1 MKNKTRFGSFNGFL
15 SALIYCIR
23 LSWDTSPLYTL
34 MRTFAY
40 LANALIPF
48 ITLYASK
55 FLLDMLAQAVYIER
69 AFSDVVFLLI
79 IISVASA
86 LKLMINRVIQ
96 YAQNIHNE
104 MMSNTIQMGLMT
116 KSMSIDMEFFD
127 SPDYMD
133 AMQATMVDSYA
144 LTNIV
149 WNIFSGVSSIVSLV
163 SAFIMIGAEN
173 WLYSIIL
180 TLASIPSAFMSR
192 KYTNALY
199 SWRLS
204 HTKEDRKM
212 GYIQSL
218 AGHRVFAGDVRL
230 FDLKNYLVNRYQSI
244 WSLLIMGRKKMMK
257 RQLAAALLTAM
268 LPEICVFIVL
278 IYITKGIYDG
288 NNTVGDYS
296 LYSGLLGTLT
306 GSLTYAIDAI
316 AGIYEDK
323 LKVDTVKRFESR
335 KNHVLDKGDKILEG
349 DMDIEFR
356 NVGFHYPNTER
367 YVLKNLSFRILP
379 KEKICLVGVNGAGKS
394 TIIKLLLRFYDVSEG
409 QILINGSDIRDY
421 TLKSL
426 RRSFSTFFQQY
437 DKYAFTLR
445 DNIRI
450 SDLEAED
457 KSDERIFETIASVG
471 AQEVFNKASKGLDTW
486 LSRMFDPNGF
496 EPSGGE
502 AQKIALARA
511 VYRTC
516 STIIF
521 DEPSASLDPVSEMN
535 LFENMQQIFMDKTAL
550 FTSHRLSIVH
560 LSDRIFLLENGNIL
574 EQGSHEELMA
584 LRGQYARLYSLQA
597 EKYKV

>member
-1 MKNKTRFGSFNGFL
+1 MKNKTRFGNFNGFL
-15 SALIYCIR
+15 SALLYCIR

-55 FLLDMLAQAVYIER
+55 FLLDMLAQAAYIER

-173 WLYSIIL
+173 WIYSIIL

-199 SWRLS
+199 NWRLS

-230 FDLKNYLVNRYQSI
+230 FDLKNYLVNRYQGI

-268 LPEICVFIVL
+268 LPEICVFFIL

-457 KSDERIFETIASVG
+457 ESDERIFETIASVG
-471 AQEVFNKASKGLDTW
+471 AQEVLNKASKGLDTW

>member
-55 FLLDMLAQAVYIER
+55 FLLDMLAQAAYIER

-199 SWRLS
+199 NWRLS

-230 FDLKNYLVNRYQSI
+230 FDLKNYLVNRYQGI

-257 RQLAAALLTAM
+257 RQLTAALLTAM

-457 KSDERIFETIASVG
+457 ESDERIFETIASVG
-471 AQEVFNKASKGLDTW
+471 AQEVLNKASKGLDTW

>member
-1 MKNKTRFGSFNGFL
+1 MKNKTRFGNFNGFL
-15 SALIYCIR
+15 SALLYCIR

-55 FLLDMLAQAVYIER
+55 FLLDMLAQAAYIER

-173 WLYSIIL
+173 WIYSIIL

-199 SWRLS
+199 NWRLS

-230 FDLKNYLVNRYQSI
+230 FDLKNYLVNRYQGI

-268 LPEICVFIVL
+268 LPEICVFIIL

-288 NNTVGDYS
+288 KNTVGDYS

-457 KSDERIFETIASVG
+457 ESDERIFETIASVG
-471 AQEVFNKASKGLDTW
+471 AQEVLNKASKGLDTW